1 MLGFTRALALES
13 AVKGVTVNAVAPGNI
28 ATKMLGAMDPA
39 LLQRIVA
46 QIPVGRLGRPDEV
59 AQLVQFLAGEGAGYI
74 TSATFSANGGLYVA
88 SAQLSRS
95 PGTFLS
101 AAAR

>member
-28 ATKMLGAMDPA
+28 ATEMLGAMDPA

-74 TSATFSANGGLYVA
+74 TGATFSANGGLDVA